1 MSEEIVPSNT
11 GKTKTIH
18 VLPTISLDS
27 TDMPEV
33 KGYDVGETYDAI
45 VHCEMVSK
53 HQGVDSYLGGEGDP
67 SVIRGRFKIISI
79 KPVDRPSNS
88 NKPDVLKKKAASY
101 GAN

>member
-1 MSEEIVPSNT
+1 MSEEVVPSQV
-11 GKTKTIH
+11 KTKTIH

-33 KGYDVGETYDAI
+33 KDYDVGQTYDAI

-53 HQGVDSYLGGEGDP
+53 HQGDNGPWGEDENP

-79 KPVDRPSNS
+79 KPLDSKPNNDKMKALK
-88 NKPDVLKKKAASY
+88 NKASSY
-101 GAN
+101 